1 MNRIVLKTGDVLL
14 YPKETTPGIYTF
26 LVKQGKKELADILSL
41 LTNHKYIHAELY
53 LGNGWVLAGTFE
65 GVKLYKPDLRTLLS
79 AHIFRPPT
87 PVNGEELRK
96 VVVKYFNLEY
106 DWASLLLN
114 AIPEILS
121 FGNEQLERMI
131 EDWLNY
137 KNERKMIC
145 SEVIARIYKELGYE
159 FEANSELVTPD
170 DIAEKFVKI
179 FPSEADK

>member
-1 MNRIVLKTGDVLL
+1 MNRIVLKPGDVLL
-14 YPKETTPGIYTF
+14 YTKESTPGVYTF
-26 LVKQGKKELADILSL
+26 LAEKGKKELADLLSL

-65 GVKLYKPDLRTLLS
+65 GVKLYKPDLKTLLS
-79 AHIFRPPT
+79 AHIYRPPM
-87 PVNGEELRK
+87 PVSSEELRK
-96 VVVKYFNLEY
+96 VVTKYFNLEY

-131 EDWLNY
+131 ENWLGY

-145 SEVIARIYKELGYE
+145 SEVIARIYKDLGYE
-159 FEANSELVTPD
+159 FEPNAEFVTPD

-179 FPSEADK
+179 FPAE